1 MAFFTCLQHE
11 LGYMYFSVSQLNRF
25 DPCEGRSAL
34 LISALHSPI
43 KAVHP
48 GVFST
53 YFHVVSNKSPRMPKL
68 EGMRRLASA
77 RGLEMVQMS
86 TGVPE
91 GKASS
96 LTAVL
101 PLLPTV

>member
-1 MAFFTCLQHE
+1 
-11 LGYMYFSVSQLNRF
+11 MYSSVSQLHRF
-25 DPCEGRSAL
+25 NPCGGRSAL
-34 LISALHSPI
+34 LNSALQSPI

-53 YFHVVSNKSPRMPKL
+53 YFHAVSNKSPRMPKL

-77 RGLEMVQMS
+77 RGLEMAQMS
-86 TGVPE
+86 IGVPE

-101 PLLPTV
+101 PLLTTV